1 MHLLMP
7 VHAQSSTMR
16 PSTLRRHPSARQGF
30 SIIELL
36 VSIAVI
42 AVLLSLLLPML
53 VHARRVSSTAQC
65 SSNLRQV
72 GVAMLSYLHDNE
84 VFPKHAEQ
92 PDWRYGGVH
101 FTGMSQVAAMDP
113 SRPINRYLREDT
125 GEADDRAMTM
135 IFRCAGDRGVFRRD
149 DARDLRSVLPRVTA
163 YQTYG
168 TSYRANPYLMDS
180 TRAGIDKLR
189 RPLRVNEVFVA
200 TSRLLM
206 IGDATWYYATRKPGM
221 QDSQLVASWHGKR
234 DSGNMLAMDGS
245 VQFLDFSELQSARF
259 ELLPRPDLIGN

>member
-1 MHLLMP
+1 MLVLMR
-7 VHAQSSTMR
+7 AQVQPSR
-16 PSTLRRHPSARQGF
+16 PRHNPRSLHGF

-65 SSNLRQV
+65 SSNLRQI
-72 GVAMLSYLHDNE
+72 GVAMLSYLHDHE

-101 FTGMSQVAAMDP
+101 FTGMSQVAAIDP
-113 SRPINRYLREDT
+113 SRPINRYLREDVS
-125 GEADDRAMTM
+125 EADDRAMTM
-135 IFRCAGDRGVFRRD
+135 IFRCAGDRGAFRRD
-149 DARDLRSVLPRVTA
+149 DQQNLRSVLPRVTA

-189 RPLRVNEVFVA
+189 RPLRVNEVFVS

-221 QDSQLVASWHGKR
+221 EDSQLVASWHGKR
-234 DSGNMLAMDGS
+234 ESGNMLAMDGS
-245 VQFLDFSELQSARF
+245 VQFLDFSEQQSARF
-259 ELLPRPDLIGN
+259 DMMPRPELTGN